1 MSLTQAFQR
10 QRQRF
15 ERRLA
20 RNGPQLRLTL
30 RNLYILPSGFGGLWV
45 MGTAVLYLLG
55 INGSRNGPLLLAFL
69 CSGLFLLSLFLTQF
83 NLQGLELAVDQPAAG
98 FAHDN
103 LAYPIRLRS
112 SCERHLLRVQFRG
125 QPLLLQPLIP
135 AGTSLIQ
142 PQWRAPQ
149 RGLQTPGLLK
159 LYSKAPLGLFVCW
172 SYWAPP
178 EPQLIYPAPLAGP
191 VIERWFAPQDAAQVL
206 QGSIQDG
213 GSDTFRELSPHRA
226 EEGLQRVA
234 WKQVARGHGWL
245 AKRFEAEANSQRH
258 LSPDP
263 TVERER
269 ALQHLC
275 ARILELS
282 RNDQPFA
289 LSIPGADPV
298 AYGQGRSHRDA
309 ALRALALA

>member
-1 MSLTQAFQR
+1 MTLQQTLRR

-20 RNGPQLRLTL
+20 RNGAELVLTL

-45 MGTAVLYLLG
+45 LGTAVLYLLG
-55 INGSRNGPLLLAFL
+55 INSSRNGPLLLAFL

-83 NLQGLELAVDQPAAG
+83 NLQGLKLAVDHPTPG
-98 FAHDN
+98 FAN
-103 LAYPIRLRS
+103 EVLAYPIRLQS
-112 SCERHLLRVQFRG
+112 GCERHLLRAQFKG
-125 QPLLLQPLIP
+125 QALTLLPRIP
-135 AGTSLIQ
+135 AGCSLIQ
-142 PQWRAPQ
+142 PQWRAEH

-178 EPQLIYPAPLAGP
+178 KPQLIYPAPVEGT
-191 VIERWFAPQDAAQVL
+191 VIERWIAPQDAAQVQ
-206 QGSIQDG
+206 QGSTQNG
-213 GSDTFRELSPHRA
+213 GTDTFRELSPHRV

-234 WKQVARGHGWL
+234 WKHVARGHGWL
-245 AKRFEAEANSQRH
+245 AKRFEAETLSQRH

-263 TVERER
+263 SVERER

-275 ARILELS
+275 SRVLELS
-282 RNDQPFA
+282 RKGEPFA
-289 LSIPGADPV
+289 LSIPGAEPV
-298 AYGQGRSHRDA
+298 AFGQGVSHRDA